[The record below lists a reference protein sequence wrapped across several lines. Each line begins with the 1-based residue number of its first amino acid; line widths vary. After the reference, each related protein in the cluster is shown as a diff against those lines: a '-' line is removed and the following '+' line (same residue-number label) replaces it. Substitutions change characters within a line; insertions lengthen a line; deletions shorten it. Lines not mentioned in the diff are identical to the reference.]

1 MKYKILQMI
10 AERLDKG
17 GRQYGHEI
25 DVEDGRDWAQ
35 EALEELLD
43 FVFYAICLLIIIKRK
58 NNNER

>member
-1 MKYKILQMI
+1 MI

-17 GRQYGHEI
+17 GRQSGHEI

-58 NNNER
+58 NNNEK